1 MKMELRRYRRVDIN
15 GFNVVPEKF
24 SFDLKKQLD
33 PTVACACQPD
43 SQIIAQRLA
52 RGLLQRAIH
61 ILNPY
66 CSNIFFRFNRPM
78 WLIEK
83 KKLSSAE
90 TDAEYSSKN
99 GNNPKRESAR
109 GSGAEI
115 PQLRRFW
122 HNSQFTPQREKNSL
136 ITNWLPISSVTKVQE
151 AHAT

>member
-78 WLIEK
+78 
-83 KKLSSAE
+83 
-90 TDAEYSSKN
+90 
-99 GNNPKRESAR
+99 
-109 GSGAEI
+109 
-115 PQLRRFW
+115 
-122 HNSQFTPQREKNSL
+122 
-136 ITNWLPISSVTKVQE
+136 
-151 AHAT
+151 